1 MTTIPESLLDI
12 LQTSYFSGNVKELI
26 LSHQTLRRKTTRLKI
41 LKMTELN
48 KNMMLT
54 RVQQQTVFHQS
65 QVISQ
70 LTVKMVKL
78 KRKMTVLNLSTMM
91 FFMLLLVL
99 TDVHPDLCFDQF
111 SIE

>member
-26 LSHQTLRRKTTRLKI
+26 LSHQTLRRKTPGLKI
-41 LKMTELN
+41 LRMTEL
-48 KNMMLT
+48 KQKMMLT

-65 QVISQ
+65 QAISQ

-78 KRKMTVLNLSTMM
+78 KRKMRVLNLSAMM
-91 FFMLLLVL
+91 FIMLLLVL
-99 TDVHPDLCFDQF
+99 TDVHPDLYFDQL